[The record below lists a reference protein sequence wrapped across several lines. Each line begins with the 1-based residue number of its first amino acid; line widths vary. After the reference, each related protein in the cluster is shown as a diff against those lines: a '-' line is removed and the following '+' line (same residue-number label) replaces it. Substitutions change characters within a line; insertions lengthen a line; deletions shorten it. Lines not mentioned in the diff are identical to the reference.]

1 MGNNRHI
8 QWFVLFLRLCEALFL
23 VQNIQYKDFRMQNFW
38 LEFFVLVEGQ
48 FSIALNTDTSDVILR
63 DFEIFDSSTDRSN
76 RSEGVAVYGIRHKV
90 INLVVHDLNSGVN
103 IWKSATNSE
112 AYGYASITVQRS
124 ERSNYVWNF
133 SVVEYSITATMAQV
147 GRMFMEY
154 TPRAASRLNFSATTS
169 FLIRFRTISTR
180 TEKAKLPKWTD
191 TSLMGILSSTLVLL
205 PRITVPRRMC

>member
-1 MGNNRHI
+1 MKICLICILIFCFSSVALARDYYVSPTGTSTDYFLEDPGSLLAVKDVGLQPGDVVWMRGGTYN
-8 QWFVLFLRLCEALFL
+8 LRLNYISA
-23 VQNIQYKDFRMQNFW
+23 QGTIDNPITFRSYTGEWAIIDTYN
-38 LEFFVLVEGQ
+38 VEGQ

-124 ERSNYVWNF
+124 ERSNYV
-133 SVVEYSITATMAQV
+133 
-147 GRMFMEY
+147 
-154 TPRAASRLNFSATTS
+154 
-169 FLIRFRTISTR
+169 
-180 TEKAKLPKWTD
+180 
-191 TSLMGILSSTLVLL
+191 
-205 PRITVPRRMC
+205 